1 LNTTKYN
8 SNEIQ
13 SQVDPVK
20 FSFRTNIRSFSTLE
34 LKENFKLDPYWITG
48 FTDAEGCFS
57 VIIEMSSLLKWKV
70 RVSYEI
76 NLHIKDIAIPH
87 QIKRFFSVGSIY
99 SKFNRNLCV
108 YRVTKVKDLI
118 AVSITHFT
126 NNPLISKKRNDFL
139 HRLELVTMINLKEH
153 LTLEGFL
160 IVLEKYAA
168 INIGI

>member
-1 LNTTKYN
+1 SNCKIPTLLSLIFNLKNSIIYFFNLIIRKIILFYFLLSNLLNNTSLKSLNTTKYN

-70 RVSYEI
+70 R
-76 NLHIKDIAIPH
+76 
-87 QIKRFFSVGSIY
+87 
-99 SKFNRNLCV
+99 
-108 YRVTKVKDLI
+108 
-118 AVSITHFT
+118 
-126 NNPLISKKRNDFL
+126 
-139 HRLELVTMINLKEH
+139 
-153 LTLEGFL
+153 
-160 IVLEKYAA
+160 
-168 INIGI
+168 